1 MTLEFSRLD
10 AWDLLKQWT
19 KSPSLLRH
27 MLAVEAAMRAYA
39 PRFGG
44 DVELWGQTGL
54 LHDMDY
60 EAYPDL
66 QTGHPRYAI
75 KELSQRGYPLEM
87 LRAIA
92 SHSDV
97 MGVPRETPLDKG
109 LYAVDELSG
118 FILAVSY
125 VRPNG
130 LKGMKT
136 RSVTKKLA
144 QPSFA
149 AAINRDD
156 IAHGAEDLGVDLHD
170 HIQFVIDALAAR
182 KEVLMDDPGETD
194 WRDQGVADF

>member
-10 AWDLLKQWT
+10 AWDLLKEWT

-27 MLAVEAAMRAYA
+27 MLAVELAMRAYA
-39 PRFGG
+39 PRFGA

-66 QTGHPRYAI
+66 DTGHPRYAI

-87 LRAIA
+87 LHAIA

-97 MGVPRETPLDKG
+97 MGVPRETALDKC

-125 VRPNG
+125 VRPAG

-136 RSVTKKLA
+136 RSVKKKLT

-149 AAINRDD
+149 AAVSRDD
-156 IAHGAEDLGVDLHD
+156 IVRGAEDLGVDLD
-170 HIQFVIDALAAR
+170 EHIQFVIDALAAHSV
-182 KEVLMDDPGETD
+182 ELMEDAGETN
-194 WRDQGVADF
+194 WRNPGVADY

>member
-10 AWDLLKQWT
+10 AWDLLREWT

-27 MLAVEAAMRAYA
+27 MLAVEGAMRAYA

-44 DVELWGQTGL
+44 DLELWGQTGL

-66 QTGHPRYAI
+66 DTGHPRYAI
-75 KELSQRGYPLEM
+75 KELSGRGYPLEM
-87 LRAIA
+87 LHAIA

-97 MGVPRETPLDKG
+97 MGVSRETDLDKC

-118 FILAVSY
+118 FVMAVSY
-125 VRPNG
+125 VRPAG

-136 RSVTKKLA
+136 KSVKKKLA

-149 AAINRDD
+149 AAVKRDD
-156 IAHGAEDLGVDLHD
+156 IIRGAEDLGVDLD
-170 HIQFVIDALAAR
+170 AHIQFVIDALAAR
-182 KEVLMDDPGETD
+182 REQLTDDAGQTD
-194 WRDQGVADF
+194 WRDQGVKDF